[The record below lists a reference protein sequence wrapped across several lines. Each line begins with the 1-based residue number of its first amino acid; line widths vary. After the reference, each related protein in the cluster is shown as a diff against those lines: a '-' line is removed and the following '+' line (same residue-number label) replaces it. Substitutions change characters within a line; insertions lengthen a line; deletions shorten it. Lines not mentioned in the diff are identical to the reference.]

1 MVGRVSACRFA
12 VLTVVLW
19 AMIQGASLGA
29 TVPGEKDV
37 LFGFDLDLLSQAFN
51 QFTNLQTQYGEKEG
65 NVHFA
70 AWLKSQGRTQQQY
83 DSAWNAW
90 WQRFKADPTG
100 KLAARFSQLNS
111 KYSQQNNFG
120 DVPSK
125 KLETREGVTLD
136 QYAKISVALS
146 RPSGAGA
153 KIDVDKVLR
162 QNGIESQARWKRV
175 NEAWAKAMHDD
186 TSYALVQQYGAL
198 YQHYAGPAFEE
209 EQQKQVAASL
219 AAHNRLPPPPPS
231 PPASPPSVA
240 DLFPKLAA
248 TAPAERW
255 SAARQIA
262 LQCSL
267 WAGPARK
274 DPADPRSKACSPQ
287 ALHEKLLPAI
297 LDAIDHHGDDTLNY
311 GTNMLDFLGDLGL
324 KDATVKSAVERA
336 ARRDQDRL
344 TALEAAFA
352 PIQNKAVP
360 ERVFLRAKIDGYQ
373 AAVKELK
380 GALASW

>member
-1 MVGRVSACRFA
+1 MAWKVSACRFV
-12 VLTVVLW
+12 VLIVVLW
-19 AMIQGASLGA
+19 AMILGASFGA

-51 QFTNLQTQYGEKEG
+51 QFTDLRTQYGEKEG
-65 NVHFA
+65 NVHFD
-70 AWLKSQGRTQQQY
+70 AWLKTQGRTQQQY

-100 KLAARFSQLNS
+100 QLEARFGQLNS
-111 KYSQQNNFG
+111 KYSQEHNFG

-125 KLETREGVTLD
+125 KQEVREGVTLD
-136 QYAKISVALS
+136 QYAKISAALS
-146 RPSGAGA
+146 PPAGA
-153 KIDVDKVLR
+153 DINKVLR

-175 NEAWAKAMHDD
+175 NEAWTKAMHDD

-209 EQQKQVAASL
+209 EQQKKVAASL
-219 AAHNRLPPPPPS
+219 AAHNREAPPPPS
-231 PPASPPSVA
+231 QPVGPPAVA
-240 DLFPKLAA
+240 DLLPKLAA
-248 TAPAERW
+248 TDATERW

-274 DPADPRSKACSPQ
+274 APADPRAKVCSPQ
-287 ALHEKLLPAI
+287 ALHEKLLPVI
-297 LDAIDHHGDDTLNY
+297 LDAIDHHGDDTLDY
-311 GTNMLDFLGDLGL
+311 GVNMLDFLGELGL
-324 KDATVKSAVERA
+324 KDATAKSAVERA
-336 ARRDQDRL
+336 LRRDQDRL

-360 ERVFLRAKIDGYQ
+360 ERVPLRTKIDGYQ
-373 AAVKELK
+373 MAVKELK